1 MAKGLEGLDLADRL
15 LKMSALAKE
24 RVGHLST
31 EEGTK
36 FSLVVPFIED
46 VLGYDAND
54 PTEVVPEYVADHGTK
69 RGEKVDFAILR
80 NGKPIMLIECKHV
93 GTPLEDAASQLYRYF
108 AVTSTSV
115 GVLTDGIR
123 YRFYSDIEAR
133 NRMDAKPF
141 LDFGLD
147 DLEEVDAEELKQF
160 AKPHFDPDQI
170 RRRARDLK
178 FTRDILEV
186 VKREWESP
194 GDDFVRHFAGRVYEG
209 VRTRSVIDE
218 LRPLTKQALRQ
229 FLNQRVRRR
238 LRDILNS
245 EEPDSNGGSGEE
257 GATPELNVEQT
268 TPSRVSR
275 LIGLELW
282 GEQYQIRIW
291 NRLLLTVAEQ
301 CWRRNPDEFEA
312 SVVGWRGPSWIVV
325 GRDPDRVKRP
335 REIADSGIFISVNAS
350 ASTCERWAREI
361 LTRCGHN
368 PDDLRIILA

>member
-15 LKMSALAKE
+15 LKMSAIAKE

-46 VLGYDAND
+46 VLGFDAND

-108 AVTSTSV
+108 TVTSSSV

-141 LDFGLD
+141 LEFGLD
-147 DLEEVDAEELKQF
+147 DLEEVDAEELRQF
-160 AKPHFDPDQI
+160 AKPYFDPDLI
-170 RRRARDLK
+170 RQRARDLK

-186 VKREWESP
+186 VKREWENPS
-194 GDDFVRHFAGRVYEG
+194 DDFIRHFAGRVYEG
-209 VRTRSVIDE
+209 VRTRSVINE
-218 LRPLTKQALRQ
+218 LRPLTRQALRQ
-229 FLNQRVRRR
+229 FLGHRVRQR
-238 LRDILNS
+238 LRDILNTGDSDSDDGKGSQDEPS
-245 EEPDSNGGSGEE
+245 EPTAEAAAPRPTG
-257 GATPELNVEQT
+257 
-268 TPSRVSR
+268 R
-275 LIGLELW
+275 LIGIDLW
-282 GEQYQIRIW
+282 GVHYEVRAW
-291 NRLLLTVAEQ
+291 NRMLVTVAEE
-301 CWRRNPDEFEA
+301 CWRRSPDEFETN
-312 SVVGWRGPSWIVV
+312 VVGWRGPASFVV
-325 GRDPDRVKRP
+325 GRDPDRIRRP
-335 REIADSGIFISVNAS
+335 RAIADSGLFVNVNAS
-350 ASTCERWAREI
+350 AETCERWSREI
-361 LTRCGHN
+361 LKRCGHD
-368 PDDLRIILA
+368 PDELRINVA